1 MSLACGQSMGPSTPQ
16 RRDFESR
23 ERPQPPDLAVLRRL
37 TQPIFL
43 MTTVREPA
51 SRCLSQHYYFNS
63 TPITDATRLEA
74 LRKCGDF
81 MTRYLWPP
89 GGAAAP
95 HSEAAANVLQT
106 YDLVGVSERLDETL
120 VLVAASLGVPLA
132 HVLVASAKNSSRATR
147 DPETGHLAP
156 RHPPLHLESPAV
168 RVYAGGAS
176 FAARNAQDLALWR
189 GANARIEARFEG
201 SPALRAALDALR
213 GLQVRASARCAPEF
227 TADGYPAH
235 GLRCLFNDQACNYE
249 CLDRVF
255 QDDEGPIPSLGVG

>member
-1 MSLACGQSMGPSTPQ
+1 MSGVAPKRKLGEVL
-16 RRDFESR
+16 DF
-23 ERPQPPDLAVLRRL
+23 VN
-37 TQPIFL
+37 L
-43 MTTVREPA
+43 MT
-51 SRCLSQHYYFNS
+51 YDYN
-63 TPITDATRLEA
+63 
-74 LRKCGDF
+74 
-81 MTRYLWPP
+81 
-89 GGAAAP
+89 GAW
-95 HSEAAANVLQT
+95 SMQ
-106 YDLVGVSERLDETL
+106 
-120 VLVAASLGVPLA
+120 
-132 HVLVASAKNSSRATR
+132 
-147 DPETGHLAP
+147 TGHLAP

-176 FAARNAQDLALWR
+176 FAARNAQDFALWR